1 MGYPSNLNTLG
12 VPYLLG
18 LHFRH
23 VLVENPEVPGGHA
36 DVGAA
41 VSAAVDG
48 AILEKAAAAAAVGGA
63 DSEVEV
69 REASVVRAVVGDFAG
84 KVA

>member
-1 MGYPSNLNTLG
+1 M
-12 VPYLLG
+12 VPYLLV

-41 VSAAVDG
+41 ASAAAVDG
-48 AILEKAAAAAAVGGA
+48 AILEKVAAAAVGGA

-69 REASVVRAVVGDFAG
+69 REAGVVRAVVGDFAG